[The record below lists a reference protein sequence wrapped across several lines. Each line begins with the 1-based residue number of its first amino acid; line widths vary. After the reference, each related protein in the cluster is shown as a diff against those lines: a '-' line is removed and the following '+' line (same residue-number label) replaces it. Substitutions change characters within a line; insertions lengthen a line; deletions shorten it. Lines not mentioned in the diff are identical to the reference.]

1 MQDPYP
7 ATFQRRHHN
16 VTPVP
21 PFYTRN
27 NNLSNR
33 FAASASNNV
42 YNALSDFPE
51 TGSGFGVTTTGLT
64 LYDGF
69 NIPVYSRICFMN
81 YGGSKDGAIFAIDGD
96 GKSYTAFRNNGTWHI
111 GKSLSTKDDLTT
123 ISEAITQPSLDG
135 VTFND
140 WIVLAERCGN
150 MVTLSF
156 NISGTMKAVSDFIPL
171 RTQPVKYRPLK
182 QHFQAYTTQTGKPMT
197 LKIDPNGQ
205 ISLFN
210 NNIEVSGFFL
220 RQTISYPAA

>member
-1 MQDPYP
+1 MGHLPKTQTQLYSDSQ
-7 ATFQRRHHN
+7 ALA
-16 VTPVP
+16 
-21 PFYTRN
+21 
-27 NNLSNR
+27 NNLSKR
-33 FAASASNNV
+33 FAASKSSNV

-69 NIPVYSRICFMN
+69 NIPAYSRICFMN
-81 YGGSKDGAIFAIDGD
+81 YGDSKDGAIFAIDGD
-96 GKSYTAFRNNGTWHI
+96 GKSYTAFRNNGTWHV
-111 GKSLSTKDDLTT
+111 GNYLSTKDDLTT
-123 ISEAITQPSLDG
+123 ISEVITQPSLNG

-140 WIVLAERCGN
+140 WTVLAERCGN

-156 NISGTMKAVSDFIPL
+156 NISGTMKAVSDFILL
-171 RTQPVKYRPLK
+171 RTLNVKYRPLK

-210 NNIEVSGFFL
+210 NNTEVSGFFL